1 MGVICRLSRTTHNRW
16 GVAQLAER
24 LAVNQEV
31 GGSSPPAP
39 VEERGC
45 PAKTYGPVGLFSSGP
60 TQTIAS
66 GERTRKRS
74 PVSWSGLHRCQ
85 CGRSVCLLIDPL
97 DGFHCLPSTR
107 RCPQSTGGVSRPS
120 RTHTSSPTVTVA
132 PVKKFQRT

>member
-1 MGVICRLSRTTHNRW
+1 MDVICGLSRTAQNRW

-45 PAKTYGPVGLFSSGP
+45 PTKTYGLVELFSSGP

-66 GERTRKRS
+66 R
-74 PVSWSGLHRCQ
+74 LHPARVQENAAPCH
-85 CGRSVCLLIDPL
+85 GPASTAASV
-97 DGFHCLPSTR
+97 
-107 RCPQSTGGVSRPS
+107 
-120 RTHTSSPTVTVA
+120 VA
-132 PVKKFQRT
+132 PSAC